1 MEVILLENVR
11 NLGRLGDKIV
21 VKAGYG
27 RNYLIPQKKAV
38 FATENNVLM
47 FESRRVELENKAQQ
61 LLAEAEQ
68 RAAKLNDITVLLH
81 AMATDEGKLYGSVGA
96 NEIVNALKTRGFDVH
111 KREIILTKGP
121 LYSIGDYTVE
131 VHVHNEIIAYL
142 KIEVH
147 PLK

>member
-1 MEVILLENVR
+1 MVETASVCQETREKGCIMEVILLENVR

-96 NEIVNALKTRGFDVH
+96 NEI
-111 KREIILTKGP
+111 
-121 LYSIGDYTVE
+121 
-131 VHVHNEIIAYL
+131 
-142 KIEVH
+142 
-147 PLK
+147 